1 VTQFASRE
9 AWDEVAASD
18 AYARLK
24 AGFGNTWSIG
34 MQRDLV
40 QNLMLPVALLALRAR
55 QIITGEEARFP
66 FVLNEDPKV
75 LEARDGVD
83 PVQRRMFLEHVV
95 RENAQYSGNAMVII
109 NFQKDGSAAQ
119 KKADAGYSHEM
130 VSLMAEVGH
139 GPVHIGDAVSLQG
152 DVDFDRV
159 VLVYYPGVQY
169 FTDMVQSK
177 FYTGIFGGKQLG
189 DNFSTPTVPILQHL

>member
-1 VTQFASRE
+1 
-9 AWDEVAASD
+9 
-18 AYARLK
+18 
-24 AGFGNTWSIG
+24 
-34 MQRDLV
+34 
-40 QNLMLPVALLALRAR
+40 
-55 QIITGEEARFP
+55 
-66 FVLNEDPKV
+66 
-75 LEARDGVD
+75 
-83 PVQRRMFLEHVV
+83 
-95 RENAQYSGNAMVII
+95 
-109 NFQKDGSAAQ
+109 
-119 KKADAGYSHEM
+119 
-130 VSLMAEVGH
+130 MAEVGH